1 MMSSLVANLST
12 IAAKYQHKRLLQ
24 TLTHQQQQNPPS
36 PPPNPFGITSRPSSE
51 SPAGSNPSFV
61 NGVATKDLHID
72 PLSSLSIR
80 IFLPDTVVSAGS
92 GICPRYGGYLPPS
105 GKQPR
110 LLRKLPVVLQFH
122 GGGFVSGSNE
132 SAEND
137 LFCRRV
143 AKAWDSLVVA
153 VGYRLAPESKYPAAF
168 EDGVKVLNWFVK
180 QSNLGVYGRLGVQ
193 SGNFDSFGVSMV
205 EPWLAA
211 HGDPSRCVLLGVSSG
226 ANIANYVAEKA
237 AEEGNLLNPVKIVA
251 QVLMYPYFMGTVPS
265 HCEANYTT
273 SYFYS
278 KSMCKMA
285 WKLFLPEVGAFGDLD
300 HHPAANPLVP
310 GKHPPLKHM
319 PPTLT
324 IIAEHDF
331 MRERA
336 IAYSEELRRVNV
348 DAPLLEYKNVGHEF
362 ATLGWLLQT
371 PQAQACAEDIGI
383 WVKKYISVRGNEL
396 SY

>member
-1 MMSSLVANLST
+1 MISSLVANLSA

-24 TLTHQQQQNPPS
+24 TLTHQQQQNPPA
-36 PPPNPFGITSRPSSE
+36 PPSNAFGITSRPSSHL
-51 SPAGSNPSFV
+51 PAGSNPSFV

-80 IFLPDTVVSAGS
+80 IFLPDTAVSSES
-92 GICPRYGGYLPPS
+92 GICPRYSGYLPPP
-105 GKQPR
+105 GKQWLR
-110 LLRKLPVVLQFH
+110 LRKLPVVLQFH

-132 SAEND
+132 SVEND

-143 AKAWDSLVVA
+143 AKAWDSLVIA

-168 EDGVKVLNWFVK
+168 EDGVKVLNWLVK
-180 QSNLGVYGRLGVQ
+180 QSNLGVYGRLGIK
-193 SGNFDSFGVSMV
+193 SGNYDSFGVSMV

-211 HGDPSRCVLLGVSSG
+211 HGDPSRCVLLGASSG
-226 ANIANYVAEKA
+226 ANVANYVAEKA
-237 AEEGNLLNPVKIVA
+237 VGEGNLLNPVKIVA
-251 QVLMYPYFMGTVPS
+251 QVLMYPFFMGTTPPNS
-265 HCEANYTT
+265 EANYTT
-273 SYFYS
+273 SYFYD

-285 WKLFLPEVGAFGDLD
+285 WKLFLPEVGEFDNLD

-310 GKHPPLKHM
+310 GKHSPLKHM

-324 IIAEHDF
+324 IIAEHDL

-348 DAPLLEYKNVGHEF
+348 DAPLLEYKNVSHEF
-362 ATLGWLLQT
+362 ATLGVLLKT
-371 PQAQACAEDIGI
+371 PQAQACLEDIGI